1 MWEVNKAHGWDDM
14 SIRMIQL
21 CGKSIAL
28 PLKLLFTAILE
39 ERTFPEDLKKS
50 NVPIQKKECNK
61 LTKNYR
67 PISLLPIFSRILESL
82 IFNSMFN
89 FFRENNVFTK
99 CQSGFI
105 PGDSCVAQLLSK
117 LTKVL
122 ILAQREILRGFF
134 LIFQKL
140 LIRFGMKV
148 YFLNC
153 MQSYGIF

>member
-28 PLKLLFTAILE
+28 PIKLLFTAILE
-39 ERTFPEDLKKS
+39 ERTFPEDFKKS
-50 NVPIQKKECNK
+50 NVPIHKKECNK

-89 FFRENNVFTK
+89 FF
-99 CQSGFI
+99 
-105 PGDSCVAQLLSK
+105 
-117 LTKVL
+117 
-122 ILAQREILRGFF
+122 
-134 LIFQKL
+134 
-140 LIRFGMKV
+140 
-148 YFLNC
+148 
-153 MQSYGIF
+153 